1 MLKKI
6 SIPLVVL
13 VTVVGLYAAAGFY
26 LLPKLARDQL
36 PAFLTELTGQPV
48 QLQDAHF
55 DPFDLTVD
63 LQGFNLSAK
72 DGKPLLSFAELAV
85 DVAVIESIKQR
96 TLILTSAVIRQPIV
110 EIERHTDSRFNFS
123 DAVDQVSGAGEEDSV
138 DSGTSAPPI
147 MIHHLSLV
155 DGQIS
160 WLDTPLGQSAK
171 ETLNPVNFSITEL
184 TTQPDAK
191 STFGLGFTLASGGEL
206 DWQGDINLT
215 DLSSKGQIK
224 VDNLKLNKVWQM
236 FLQDS
241 MAQEIADGLL
251 TLQADY
257 DFSSNDKAG
266 LVIQVNKAS
275 VDVAQLQLSDKA
287 KASHLADL
295 SVEQLSVQAD
305 VTYSS
310 DDKSGLALQLNNAV
324 VDVKQLMLRDEANSN
339 LMTDLSVGQL
349 LLHTDVSFRLD
360 EKSGQALQVNK
371 GVVDVKQ
378 LLFSE
383 AGKAEPLI
391 NMPMLAVQGVN
402 FDLQKQSVNVAALS
416 SRDAKIKA
424 WLQADGRVNYQAL
437 FASDLNAAD
446 QAPAAAEQSG
456 KPWQIALRELDLTN
470 YQVEFTDNTQTKPVT
485 MQLSEL
491 NAKIKDFRNVDGLRL
506 PVQFSTRVNKA
517 GSLKLDGNMV
527 LAPFSADLAL
537 NLQEI
542 QVKTFQP
549 YVDPFLKLDLVDGD
563 VNTQGHLQI
572 SLVDEMKV
580 GYQGDVN
587 IANLITR
594 DKAKNEDFL
603 KWHNLELKQVVVD
616 LQKQDFKLGKVIFY
630 EPYFKFMIKKEGDN
644 NVSDL
649 IVVQPKSK
657 PTAKPVAK
665 NTKKTPEPSITI
677 GKIEMKKGE
686 SDFADYSLILP
697 FVAKMTGLDG
707 EVDGFI
713 SNANAT
719 TKLRLQGKVYD
730 LAPVK
735 IAGNYH
741 FKTGDSDITLNF
753 SHMPLPLIT
762 PYMADFAGYTIEKGQ
777 MALDLK
783 YSIKKGQL
791 SAENKVFIDQLA
803 LGEKVENP
811 KAVSMPL
818 ELGIS
823 LLKDAD
829 GKINLDFPISGSL
842 EDPKFSVGSLV
853 ADVFVN
859 LITKAAAAP
868 FKALGSLFDSD
879 ADMSEITF
887 AAGGSDLSTEEQV
900 KLDQIAKV
908 LATKPELVLE
918 VKGIGYE
925 IQDWPVMRFDAVKDI
940 LKKMKSG
947 EMRDKGDKV
956 RHEYIELSDDE
967 YKRLLAKFYAE
978 VFPQKID
985 HSLFGKPRIKSNPD
999 GDFYSLA
1006 ITELEGIMKPDPQ
1019 RLNDLAVS
1027 RANQI
1032 AKYLTE
1038 KVGVDR
1044 GRIYILA
1051 TQLNSKDTQGV
1062 IRALLSLNVAS

>member
-6 SIPLVVL
+6 LITLFVL
-13 VTVVGLYAAAGFY
+13 LALVGLYAAAGFY
-26 LLPKLARDQL
+26 LLPKLVRDKL
-36 PAFLTELTGQPV
+36 PELVTELTGQSV
-48 QLQDAHF
+48 QLQDAQF
-55 DPFDLTVD
+55 DPFEFTVN

-72 DGKPLLSFAELAV
+72 DGKPLLSFTELAI

-96 TLILTSAVIRQPIV
+96 ALILTSAALQKPIID
-110 EIERHTDSRFNFS
+110 IERYTDGRFNFS
-123 DAVDQVSGAGEEDSV
+123 DAVDKVSPPGEE
-138 DSGTSAPPI
+138 TSADSDSSVPPLL
-147 MIHHLSLV
+147 IHHIHLI

-160 WLDTPLGQSAK
+160 WLDMQLGQNAK
-171 ETLNPVNFSITEL
+171 ETLSPVNFSIAEF
-184 TTQPDAK
+184 TTKPDAK
-191 STFGLGFTLASGGEL
+191 PTFGLGFKLESGGEL

-224 VDNLKLNKVWQM
+224 IDKLKLNKVWLL

-241 MAQEIADGLL
+241 MSQEIVDGLL

-257 DFSSNDKAG
+257 NFSSNDQAG

-275 VDVAQLQLSDKA
+275 VDVVQLQLIDKA

-310 DDKSGLALQLNNAV
+310 DDKSGLALRLNKAV
-324 VDVKQLMLRDEANSN
+324 VDAKQLMLSDEANSN
-339 LMTDLSVGQL
+339 HMTDLSVGQL
-349 LLHTDVSFRLD
+349 LLHTDVSYSSD
-360 EKSGQALQVNK
+360 EKSGPALQVNN

-383 AGKAEPLI
+383 EGKAEQLI
-391 NMPMLAVQGVN
+391 DIPMLAVQGVN

-416 SRDAKIKA
+416 SSDAKIKA
-424 WLQADGRVNYQAL
+424 WLQADGQVNYQAL
-437 FASDLNAAD
+437 FASDTNAAD
-446 QAPAAAEQSG
+446 QAPAAAEQAG
-456 KPWQIALRELDLTN
+456 KPWQIALDELDLTN
-470 YQVEFTDNTQTKPVT
+470 YQIEFTDNTQKKPVT

-491 NAKIKDFRNVDGLRL
+491 NAKVKEYRNVDGLRL
-506 PVQFSTRVNKA
+506 PVQFSTRVNNA

-527 LAPFSADLAL
+527 LAPFSVDLAL
-537 NLQEI
+537 NLEEI

-572 SLVDEMKV
+572 SLVDELQV
-580 GYQGDVN
+580 GYQGNVN

-594 DKAKNEDFL
+594 DKVKNEDFL
-603 KWHNLELKQVVVD
+603 KWRNLELKQMVID

-630 EPYFKFMIKKEGDN
+630 KPYFKFMIKKDGTN

-657 PTAKPVAK
+657 STVKPAAKK
-665 NTKKTPEPSITI
+665 TKKTPEPIITI
-677 GKIEMKKGE
+677 GKIEMKNGQ

-697 FVAKMTGLDG
+697 FVAKMNDLDG

-719 TKLRLQGKVYD
+719 TELRLQGKVYD
-730 LAPVK
+730 LAPVN

-741 FKTGDSDITLNF
+741 FKTGDSEITLNF
-753 SHMPLPLIT
+753 SNMPLPLIT

-791 SAENKVFIDQLA
+791 LAENKIFIDQLV

-829 GKINLDFPISGSL
+829 GKINLNFPISGSL
-842 EDPKFSVGSLV
+842 EDPEFSVGSLV

-859 LITKAAAAP
+859 LITKAATAP
-868 FKALGSLFDSD
+868 FKAIGSLFDSD

-887 AAGGSDLSTEEQV
+887 AAGSSDLSTEERA
-900 KLDQIAKV
+900 KLDQIAKA

-918 VKGIGYE
+918 VKGIAYE
-925 IQDWPVMRFDAVKDI
+925 IQDWPAMRFDAVIDI

-947 EMRDKGDKV
+947 EMRDRGDKV
-956 RHEYIELSDDE
+956 RYEYIELSDDE
-967 YKRLLAKFYAE
+967 YKRLLEKFYTE

-985 HSLFGKPRIKSNPD
+985 HSFFGNPRIKSNPD